1 MVLEAQFLLYTLNE
15 YLSHTAVLVQPLQA
29 GPDWTEDA
37 PLYSSVDIP
46 LPVSPSNPASL
57 TGAGPHALWSCLC
70 TIVHAGLA
78 GACKAMLGV
87 DGADV

>member
-37 PLYSSVDIP
+37 PLYASVDIP
-46 LPVSPSNPASL
+46 LPVFPNPASL
-57 TGAGPHALWSCLC
+57 TGTAPRALCSCSC
-70 TIVHAGLA
+70 TVVHAGLA

-87 DGADV
+87 DGADA